1 MDDDNPVKT
10 PLYKPNADE
19 WATHGVDVERGR
31 LLSGLDTLMQM
42 DVTIQFRSPGNEDS
56 ASISHIEKFSFIQ
69 FNSRGILLLLPIRL
83 IWEQFVSEFRMV
95 TIVDRMH

>member
-19 WATHGVDVERGR
+19 WATHGVDVERER

-42 DVTIQFRSPGNEDS
+42 DVTIQFRSPGNENLPS
-56 ASISHIEKFSFIQ
+56 RFHIQRNFLLFS
-69 FNSRGILLLLPIRL
+69 STRV
-83 IWEQFVSEFRMV
+83 VSGCYCLSN
-95 TIVDRMH
+95 